1 MAERSHCLSG
11 ALVHISRTKD
21 QVQNSESDSGFKL
34 VLVIKVVVAT
44 CTALVIAFFV
54 AEYRFIQRGLD
65 LFGYE
70 GLASA

>member
-1 MAERSHCLSG
+1 M
-11 ALVHISRTKD
+11 
-21 QVQNSESDSGFKL
+21 QNSESDSGFKL